1 MIILILNKIN
11 SCIQI
16 FSQRAEG
23 LFKTHTM
30 THMVS
35 GRRKKIET
43 KSWARPNSKTGT
55 GHHPGPIKN
64 TKRVQGAGLL
74 ACRLQHLKSASFHWS
89 ICLPLIYFPTSRFKN
104 RNADNRL
111 IGKVFLHGILDCSN
125 RSFLVKYAGPFL
137 SIFQALLLWFFGYF
151 ISWQTIQR

>member
-64 TKRVQGAGLL
+64 TNRVQGAGLL
-74 ACRLQHLKSASFHWS
+74 ACRMQHLKSAGFHSS
-89 ICLPLIYFPTSRFKN
+89 ICLPLIYFPTSRTEM
-104 RNADNRL
+104 
-111 IGKVFLHGILDCSN
+111 
-125 RSFLVKYAGPFL
+125 
-137 SIFQALLLWFFGYF
+137 
-151 ISWQTIQR
+151 QTIVK